1 MQLWKCIM
9 ASMPFET
16 YECWDAPTLL
26 SATVFTWQIPP
37 TSQDILVNYF
47 EWLES
52 SSPSPNETFEDKNV
66 GEPSVRVSVQ
76 LFHWQPTKISFKPTE
91 VSLFHLV
98 LVSSTKIS
106 ISPAGLCQLA
116 GHPSLCLFSTSLKW
130 ETMPTWNW
138 CFHSDCNF
146 SIPAQQRLRGRSCET
161 WRKSFYAQRYKQ
173 LLYCKQPKKLSGLNA
188 VSSICIEPQ

>member
-1 MQLWKCIM
+1 MMRHFPIFNSSQRHGV
-9 ASMPFET
+9 T
-16 YECWDAPTLL
+16 TVTLRHYYSIHTSHSNDTIIIFW
-26 SATVFTWQIPP
+26 SAP
-37 TSQDILVNYF
+37 TSQDILVIF

-52 SSPSPNETFEDKNV
+52 SSPSSNETFEDKKV
-66 GEPSVRVSVQ
+66 GKPSVRVSVQ

-130 ETMPTWNW
+130 ETMPT
-138 CFHSDCNF
+138 
-146 SIPAQQRLRGRSCET
+146 
-161 WRKSFYAQRYKQ
+161 
-173 LLYCKQPKKLSGLNA
+173 
-188 VSSICIEPQ
+188 